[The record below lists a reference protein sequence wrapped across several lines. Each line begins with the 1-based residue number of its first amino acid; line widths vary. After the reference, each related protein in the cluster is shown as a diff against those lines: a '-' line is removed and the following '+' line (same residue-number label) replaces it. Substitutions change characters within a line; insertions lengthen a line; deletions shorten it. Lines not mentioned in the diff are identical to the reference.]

1 MSFAGGV
8 FVALLSFPIIFVIS
22 VVISFFAKFEYSF
35 WDRVWATAIITTFL
49 LPIILGIIWVLFL
62 VYVFFGCLKTMGAF
76 KSYEIIVCCLITP

>member
-22 VVISFFAKFEYSF
+22 VVISFFTKSEESF
-35 WDRVWATAIITTFL
+35 WDRVWITAIITTFL

-62 VYVFFGCLKTMGAF
+62 VYVFF
-76 KSYEIIVCCLITP
+76 